1 MADTIKEAVM
11 DAQENKRLIMEG
23 YQMFQRGDIRNLLE
37 RYHDDAEWIEPEGEY
52 VPFAGSHHGKAGIAR
67 FFEMLNEATQP
78 LRFEPKEFI
87 AEGDKV
93 VVSGE
98 STWLAKQTGRTY
110 DSPWVH
116 VFTVR
121 DGKVARFVN
130 YHDTAAGERAFR
142 PDQPGQAAAGM
153 PMHH

>member
-1 MADTIKEAVM
+1 M
-11 DAQENKRLIMEG
+11 DAQENKRLVMEG
-23 YQMFQRGDIRNLLE
+23 YQMFQRGDIQQLLE
-37 RYHDDAEWIEPEGEY
+37 RYHDDALWIQPEVEH
-52 VPFAGSHHGKAGIAR
+52 VPFSGPYTGKAEIAQ
-67 FFEMLNEATQP
+67 FFKSLDEAMQA

-93 VVSGE
+93 VVSGDA
-98 STWLAKQTGRTY
+98 SWLVKATGRSY

-116 VFTVR
+116 VFTLR
-121 DGKVARFVN
+121 DGKISRFVN
-130 YHDTAAGERAFR
+130 YQDTAAGERAFR